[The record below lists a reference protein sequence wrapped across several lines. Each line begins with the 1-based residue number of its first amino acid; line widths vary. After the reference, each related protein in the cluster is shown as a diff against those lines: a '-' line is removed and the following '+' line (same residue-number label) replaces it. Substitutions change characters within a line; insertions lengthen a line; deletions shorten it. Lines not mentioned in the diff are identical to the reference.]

1 LPRASLAEA
10 QYSARQSLVTEPQ
23 ITPRALLLQT
33 PQSFSGFV
41 LCHGAVLHARQDLR
55 GISLI
60 PYGQG
65 LDYDPLLSSAS
76 EFTLRAWGFAIAHDP
91 RIAEDYARQTT
102 TCAVLFHRVN
112 ASDETD
118 ALSYV
123 ANQAEDV
130 VTIIGLD
137 RGFKPVPFAAF
148 VFDGVN
154 YHGHFY
160 YGRYTGN
167 LLSPFN
173 PGQVGASIE
182 KYLPKI
188 RKSPRARLLLET
200 YAQATS
206 EKDYAFRYFRYWALL
221 ELIAKDVVASDT
233 ENIFDTQGNIINDS
247 FGKAV
252 TTRGAAAKVY
262 KYLFEAGS
270 GSTSASVDNG
280 SASLTFHIETNTPVQ
295 ANPSDE
301 VFSMWSVV
309 GALYETRNQVA
320 HTGTFVPEV
329 NAPSGSRLALASRFY
344 NHPSELLFR
353 FLKDETWV
361 ATLRELNK
369 L

>member
-1 LPRASLAEA
+1 
-10 QYSARQSLVTEPQ
+10 
-23 ITPRALLLQT
+23 
-33 PQSFSGFV
+33 
-41 LCHGAVLHARQDLR
+41 
-55 GISLI
+55 
-60 PYGQG
+60 

-233 ENIFDTQGNIINDS
+233 ENIFDAQGNIINDS